1 VHFSSGDP
9 INAALE
15 THPWRPPAS
24 VVLDAA
30 LDHVRFT
37 NCMMVGVRVRGE
49 AGPQPGTMEVE
60 RVHLA
65 FCDVADGG
73 PLAEAAR
80 RPVLPVK
87 VGLLFA
93 LPDEMGAQADPPDA
107 NHPLPSGEGGAE
119 GAA

>member
-1 VHFSSGDP
+1 
-9 INAALE
+9 
-15 THPWRPPAS
+15 
-24 VVLDAA
+24 VVLRAK
-30 LDHVRFT
+30 LDHVRFA
-37 NCMMVGVRVRGE
+37 NCMMVGVRVRDE
-49 AGPQPGTMEVE
+49 AWPLSGTMEVE

-80 RPVLPVK
+80 RPVLPV
-87 VGLLFA
+87 GLGLWYD

-107 NHPLPSGEGGAE
+107 NHPLPPGEGGAE